1 MMDNSNNSDKLVSIK
16 GNRHGLVFY
25 FNTKEAKF
33 QELSVALEE
42 KLLASGDFFQEAKY
56 FISEDSEFSDKEEAI
71 ICQILEKYH
80 LQKGVMPAKRA
91 QEDPSGSETTYYRP
105 AGSQAL
111 FFTRSFRS
119 GQSIQ
124 ADADVVILGDVNSGA
139 EIIASGSIIVAG
151 SCQGILHAGYPANRE
166 AYIIVLALGPSQ
178 LRIGDITAYLP
189 KGKTATGPE
198 MALCQGEDLQVLPY
212 NSQQLATLFQAQSV

>member
-1 MMDNSNNSDKLVSIK
+1 MNNQDSLDKLVNIK

-25 FNTKEAKF
+25 FNTKEANF

-42 KLLASGDFFQEAKY
+42 KLLSSGDFFQGAKY
-56 FISEDSEFSDKEEAI
+56 FISEDSDFSDKEEAVI
-71 ICQILEKYH
+71 YQILEKYNLH
-80 LQKGVMPAKRA
+80 KGVIPAKKEP
-91 QEDPSGSETTYYRP
+91 QDPPNSETAYYRL

-124 ADADVVILGDVNSGA
+124 AEGDVVILGDVNNGA
-139 EIIASGSIIVAG
+139 EIISSGSIVVAG
-151 SCQGILHAGYPANRE
+151 SCQGILHAGFPANRE
-166 AYIIVLALGPSQ
+166 NYIIVLALGPSQ

>member
-1 MMDNSNNSDKLVSIK
+1 MNNRDSLDKLVNIK

-25 FNTKEAKF
+25 FNTKAADF
-33 QELSVALEE
+33 QELSFALEE
-42 KLLASGDFFQEAKY
+42 KLLSSGDFFQGAKY
-56 FISEDSEFSDKEEAI
+56 FISEDSAFSAKEEAI

-80 LQKGVMPAKRA
+80 LQKGVIPAKRA
-91 QEDPSGSETTYYRP
+91 QEDSTESETTYYRT

-124 ADADVVILGDVNSGA
+124 AEGDVVILGDVNNGA
-139 EIIASGSIIVAG
+139 EIIASGRIVVAG
-151 SCQGILHAGYPANRE
+151 SCQGILHAGFPLNRE

-189 KGKTATGPE
+189 NDKTAAGPE

-212 NSQQLATLFQAQSV
+212 NSQQLSMLFQAQSV

>member
-1 MMDNSNNSDKLVSIK
+1 MNNQDSLDKLVNIK

-25 FNTKEAKF
+25 FNTKAAKF

-42 KLLASGDFFQEAKY
+42 KLLSSGDFFQGAKY
-56 FISEDSEFSDKEEAI
+56 FISEDSGFSDKEESV

-80 LQKGVMPAKRA
+80 LQKGVIPPKS
-91 QEDPSGSETTYYRP
+91 ESNSSHSNETTYYRP
-105 AGSQAL
+105 ASSQAL

-124 ADADVVILGDVNSGA
+124 AEGDVVIMGDVNNGA
-139 EIIASGSIIVAG
+139 EIVASGNIVVIG
-151 SCQGILHAGYPANRE
+151 GCQGILHAGFPANRE
-166 AYIIVLALGPSQ
+166 AYIIVLALGPCQ

-189 KGKTATGPE
+189 NGKTAAGPE
-198 MALCQGEDLQVLPY
+198 MALCQEEDLQILSY
-212 NSQQLATLFQAQSV
+212 NSQQLSMLFQVQSV